1 MSAPSSPRLVDS
13 FSVPKDVLREFEEM
27 AEEENI
33 DPFAETA
40 SKRQIAARQSDYHNR
55 RFNRTGQRE
64 EDGQPAEGGYKEA
77 MRLQRLEK
85 EEQRV
90 RRAIEEKE
98 KRDRE
103 EDKEKMD
110 LDRTPP
116 AAELESAEEE
126 LAASAAAQG
135 NKTQTGEW
143 SQEALDASAPKK
155 RRSRWDA
162 TPADVAE
169 TPKRSRWDQTPASAG
184 PDTPMVPI
192 IMNAPGIM
200 MEDKH
205 NRYLSD
211 EELDAVLPATGY
223 AIVAPPPGYA
233 PLIAPRKL
241 MATPI
246 TDVGGFH
253 IQDGSDAAAAAAAA
267 GLAPEL
273 PTEIPGVGNL
283 AFFKPEDAQY
293 FAKILKEED
302 ETELSVEEMKER
314 KIMRLLL
321 KIKNGTPSVRKTA
334 LRQITDKARDFGAG
348 PLFDKI
354 LPLLMERTLE
364 DQERHLLVKVI
375 DRVLYK
381 LDDLVR
387 PYVHKILVVIEP
399 LLIDE
404 DYYARVEGREII
416 SNLSKAAGLAHMIS
430 TMRPDIDHADEYV
443 RNTTARAFSV
453 VASALG
459 IPSLL
464 PFLKAVCRSK
474 KSWQA
479 RHTGIRIVQQIAI
492 MMGCAVLPHL
502 RNLVDCIAHGL
513 SDEQQKVRTMT
524 ALGLAALAEAAA
536 PYGIESFDN
545 VLKPLWLGIRLHRGK
560 GLAAF
565 LKAIG
570 FIIPLMDPEYASYY
584 TKEVT
589 VILIREFQT
598 SDEEMKKIVL
608 KVVKQC
614 AATEGVT
621 PAYIKQDILPDFF
634 KSFWVRRMALD
645 RRNYKQV
652 VETTVELAQ
661 KAGASEIIGR
671 IVNELKDEAE
681 PYRKMVMETITKVIA
696 SLGASDVDEKL
707 EVRLVDEQTTED
719 QVMLDG
725 FGTVVNALGI
735 RIVSTIFA
743 KVRQQA
749 ADLTSRLAV
758 LLSKLG
764 LVLFEQLGEDIIA
777 AEGAIANV
785 VGMTQ
790 MNPPVKDLLPR
801 MTPILRNRHEKVQ
814 EASIN
819 LIGRIA
825 DRGAEFVPAREWMRI
840 CFELLDLLKAH
851 KKGIRRAA
859 VNSFGL
865 HRQESGSV
873 QSRVCSTVAIAI
885 VAETCG
891 PFTCIPAIL
900 NEYRTAELN
909 VRTGCL
915 KALSF
920 VFEYVGPQSAY
931 YVDSVVTM
939 LEDALTDRDLVHR
952 QTASTIVK
960 HLALGVAGLG
970 CEDSMMHLMNLVW
983 PNCFETSPHVIGAV
997 MEAMEAMRVTLGPGV
1012 LLSYVMQGLFH
1023 PARKVREVYWRI
1035 YNALYLG
1042 AEDALVPFYPDIS
1055 ELSEGKN
1062 IYDRHPLRMFV

>member
-1 MSAPSSPRLVDS
+1 MSAPNSPRLVDS
-13 FSVPKDVLREFEEM
+13 FTVPKDVLKEFEEL
-27 AEEENI
+27 AEEENV

-40 SKRQIAARQSDYHNR
+40 SKRQIASRQSDYHNR
-55 RFNRTGQRE
+55 RFSRVANESADAFQGT
-64 EDGQPAEGGYKEA
+64 EDGKDVEGGYKEA
-77 MRLQRLEK
+77 MRLQMLEK
-85 EEQRV
+85 EEARV

-98 KRDRE
+98 KKERE
-103 EDKEKMD
+103 EGKEKMD

-116 AAELESAEEE
+116 AAEIEAAAKELAEASAGSKRKRRWDIPDSSDRAEEK
-126 LAASAAAQG
+126 AD
-135 NKTQTGEW
+135 TGEW
-143 SQEALDASAPKK
+143 SKEALEASAPKK

-162 TPADVAE
+162 TPADVGE
-169 TPKRSRWDQTPASAG
+169 TPKRSRWDQTPVAG
-184 PDTPMVPI
+184 VGGAEAPMTQI
-192 IMNAPGIM
+192 IMNAPGFM
-200 MEDKH
+200 SEDKH
-205 NRYLSD
+205 NRFLTD
-211 EELDAVLPATGY
+211 EELDAVLPSQGY
-223 AIVAPPPGYA
+223 AIVTPPPGYA
-233 PLIAPRKL
+233 PLMTPRKL

-246 TDVGGFH
+246 TEVGGFQ
-253 IQDGSDAAAAAAAA
+253 IQDSSDAAAAAAAA

-283 AFFKPEDAQY
+283 AFFKAEDAQY

-302 ETELSVEEMKER
+302 ETELTVEEMKER

-321 KIKNGTPSVRKTA
+321 KIKNGTPPVRKTA

-502 RNLVDCIAHGL
+502 RNLVECIAHGL

-545 VLKPLWLGIRLHRGK
+545 VLKPLWLGIRQHRGK

-621 PAYIKQDILPDFF
+621 PAYIRQDILPDFF

-645 RRNYKQV
+645 RRNYRQV

-681 PYRKMVMETITKVIA
+681 PYRKMVMETITKVVA
-696 SLGASDVDEKL
+696 SLGASDVDERL
-707 EVRLVDEQTTED
+707 EVRLVDGIIYSFQEQTTED

-725 FGTVVNALGI
+725 FGTVVNALGQHLF
-735 RIVSTIFA
+735 VSCI
-743 KVRQQA
+743 
-749 ADLTSRLAV
+749 
-758 LLSKLG
+758 
-764 LVLFEQLGEDIIA
+764 
-777 AEGAIANV
+777 
-785 VGMTQ
+785 
-790 MNPPVKDLLPR
+790 
-801 MTPILRNRHEKVQ
+801 Q
-814 EASIN
+814 E
-819 LIGRIA
+819 
-825 DRGAEFVPAREWMRI
+825 M
-840 CFELLDLLKAH
+840 
-851 KKGIRRAA
+851 
-859 VNSFGL
+859 
-865 HRQESGSV
+865 
-873 QSRVCSTVAIAI
+873 
-885 VAETCG
+885 
-891 PFTCIPAIL
+891 
-900 NEYRTAELN
+900 
-909 VRTGCL
+909 
-915 KALSF
+915 
-920 VFEYVGPQSAY
+920 
-931 YVDSVVTM
+931 
-939 LEDALTDRDLVHR
+939 
-952 QTASTIVK
+952 
-960 HLALGVAGLG
+960 
-970 CEDSMMHLMNLVW
+970 
-983 PNCFETSPHVIGAV
+983 
-997 MEAMEAMRVTLGPGV
+997 
-1012 LLSYVMQGLFH
+1012 
-1023 PARKVREVYWRI
+1023 
-1035 YNALYLG
+1035 
-1042 AEDALVPFYPDIS
+1042 
-1055 ELSEGKN
+1055 
-1062 IYDRHPLRMFV
+1062 

>member
-1 MSAPSSPRLVDS
+1 MSAPNSPRLVDS

-27 AEEENI
+27 AEEENV

-40 SKRQIAARQSDYHNR
+40 SKRQIAARQTDYHNR
-55 RFNRTGQRE
+55 RFNRVANESADAFSQK
-64 EDGQPAEGGYKEA
+64 EDGQTAEGGYKEA

-98 KRDRE
+98 KREKE
-103 EDKEKMD
+103 EEKEKMD

-116 AAELESAEEE
+116 AAELEAAEKE
-126 LAASAAAQG
+126 LAAAQPQETRRKRRWDVSDPAEKEEKVG
-135 NKTQTGEW
+135 GEW
-143 SQEALDASAPKK
+143 SQESLDSAPKK

-162 TPADVAE
+162 TPADVAD
-169 TPKRSRWDQTPASAG
+169 TPKRSRWDQTPAASG
-184 PDTPMVPI
+184 QDTPMVPI

-223 AIVAPPPGYA
+223 AIVSPPPGYA

-241 MATPI
+241 MATPLP
-246 TDVGGFH
+246 DAGGFH
-253 IQDGSDAAAAAAAA
+253 MQEGSDAAAAAAAA

-524 ALGLAALAEAAA
+524 ALGLAALAEASA

-621 PAYIKQDILPDFF
+621 AAYIKQDILPDFF

-671 IVNELKDEAE
+671 VVNELKDEAE

-707 EVRLVDEQTTED
+707 EVRLVDGIIYSFQEQTTED

-735 RIVSTIFA
+735 RVKPYLTQIVSTILWRLNNKSA

-749 ADLTSRLAV
+749 ADLTTRLAV
-758 LLSKLG
+758 VIKQCGEDQLLSKLG
-764 LVLFEQLGEDIIA
+764 LVLFEQLGEEYPDTLGSIIA

-790 MNPPVKDLLPR
+790 MNPPVKDLR
-801 MTPILRNRHEKVQ
+801 K
-814 EASIN
+814 
-819 LIGRIA
+819 
-825 DRGAEFVPAREWMRI
+825 
-840 CFELLDLLKAH
+840 
-851 KKGIRRAA
+851 
-859 VNSFGL
+859 
-865 HRQESGSV
+865 
-873 QSRVCSTVAIAI
+873 
-885 VAETCG
+885 
-891 PFTCIPAIL
+891 
-900 NEYRTAELN
+900 Y
-909 VRTGCL
+909 
-915 KALSF
+915 
-920 VFEYVGPQSAY
+920 
-931 YVDSVVTM
+931 
-939 LEDALTDRDLVHR
+939 
-952 QTASTIVK
+952 
-960 HLALGVAGLG
+960 LAL
-970 CEDSMMHLMNLVW
+970 N
-983 PNCFETSPHVIGAV
+983 F
-997 MEAMEAMRVTLGPGV
+997 
-1012 LLSYVMQGLFH
+1012 
-1023 PARKVREVYWRI
+1023 
-1035 YNALYLG
+1035 
-1042 AEDALVPFYPDIS
+1042 
-1055 ELSEGKN
+1055 
-1062 IYDRHPLRMFV
+1062 